1 MPKPFKKFNKSF
13 SRDGPRRSSHPSRDE
28 RRSTRPTGNGPRPRS
43 GGFSRDSRPS
53 IPRREGGFSRPRPF
67 GGDRDSRPPRREGG
81 FSRDSRPPRREGFS
95 RGGFKGD
102 RSRDYRPRDAYDA
115 DFKLKR
121 GVGRRAEL
129 LARAREQTKA
139 ALSEKGA
146 SLGQAVKAVDDLDST
161 KSLLHER
168 LVEWFSASFPELR
181 LDNEES
187 YLRIAATFGARSE
200 LEQHSLAEIVG
211 DERAKQ
217 ILSLAENSTGA
228 DFAEAEKQAVRELAS
243 LVLRLFEERSQLEAY
258 VSEEANRV
266 MPNMCQLI
274 EPLVAAR
281 LLSAAGSL
289 KSLAEMPS
297 STIQVIGAEK
307 SLFKHLRSHG
317 RTPSPKHGIIFQ
329 ASIIRG
335 SPEEVRGK
343 LARSLAAKLA
353 IAVKAD
359 AFTGNNIA
367 PKLKADFDKRC
378 NEVLGKR

>member
-13 SRDGPRRSSHPSRDE
+13 SRDGPRSTSHPSRDE
-28 RRSTRPTGNGPRPRS
+28 RRSTRPTGGDSRPSSGGFSGPRRE

-53 IPRREGGFSRPRPF
+53 GPRREGGFSRPRPF
-67 GGDRDSRPPRREGG
+67 GGDRDSRPSGPRREGG
-81 FSRDSRPPRREGFS
+81 FSRD
-95 RGGFKGD
+95 GFKGD
-102 RSRDYRPRDAYDA
+102 RSRDYRPRDADDA

-129 LARAREQTKA
+129 LSRAREQTKA

-243 LVLRLFEERSQLEAY
+243 LVLRLFEERSQLEEY

-289 KSLAEMPS
+289 KTLAEMPS

-378 NEVLGKR
+378 NEVLSKR

>member
-13 SRDGPRRSSHPSRDE
+13 SRDGPRSTSHPSRDE
-28 RRSTRPTGNGPRPRS
+28 RRSTRPTGGDSRPSS
-43 GGFSRDSRPS
+43 GGFS
-53 IPRREGGFSRPRPF
+53 G
-67 GGDRDSRPPRREGG
+67 PRREGG
-81 FSRDSRPPRREGFS
+81 FSRDSRPSGPRREGGFS
-95 RGGFKGD
+95 RDGFKGD
-102 RSRDYRPRDAYDA
+102 RSRDYRPRDADDA

-129 LARAREQTKA
+129 LSRAREQTKA

-243 LVLRLFEERSQLEAY
+243 LVLRLFEERSQLEEY

-289 KSLAEMPS
+289 KTLAEMPS

-378 NEVLGKR
+378 NEVLSKR